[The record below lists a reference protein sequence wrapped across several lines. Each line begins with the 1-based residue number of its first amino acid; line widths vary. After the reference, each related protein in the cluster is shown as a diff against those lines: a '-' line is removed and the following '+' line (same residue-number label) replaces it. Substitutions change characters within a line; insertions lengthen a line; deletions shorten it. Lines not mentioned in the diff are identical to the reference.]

1 MGSPK
6 NWFDDNEFYKTLCA
20 DLKDHKHDYYFNSYS
35 NFYIHEEMLKDKVRT
50 DAYKKAIDL
59 NRDYFKGKVVMDI
72 GCGTGVLS
80 IFAARAGAKKVYAVE
95 NAEIAY
101 FAREIIKQNGL
112 SKVIT
117 VLKGK
122 VEEVD
127 IPEKVDIIISEWMGY
142 FLLYESML
150 DSVLWAR
157 DKYLK
162 VGGKMFP
169 NRGQIYLAAI
179 EDEKFKESKV
189 GFWKDVYGINM
200 SCMAPT
206 VLREPLIDILDSRA
220 ITSSNSK
227 IVDFDFDHM
236 KKEDVEFSTNYK
248 LTF

>member
-1 MGSPK
+1 
-6 NWFDDNEFYKTLCA
+6 
-20 DLKDHKHDYYFNSYS
+20 
-35 NFYIHEEMLKDKVRT
+35 
-50 DAYKKAIDL
+50 
-59 NRDYFKGKVVMDI
+59 
-72 GCGTGVLS
+72 
-80 IFAARAGAKKVYAVE
+80 
-95 NAEIAY
+95 
-101 FAREIIKQNGL
+101 
-112 SKVIT
+112 
-117 VLKGK
+117 
-122 VEEVD
+122 
-127 IPEKVDIIISEWMGY
+127 
-142 FLLYESML
+142 
-150 DSVLWAR
+150 
-157 DKYLK
+157 
-162 VGGKMFP
+162 MFP